1 MATETT
7 DLKDL
12 KEQFDILKIEMKAMT
27 EMLGSTATNKVEGV
41 KDDAL
46 ARMELYGNEA
56 RMRVDGLQHDAERAV
71 VSNPLMALALSAG
84 VGFLIGAL
92 TRR

>member
-1 MATETT
+1 MADETT

-27 EMLGSTATNKVEGV
+27 EMLGSSASGTVGSV
-41 KDDAL
+41 KEDAL

-56 RMRVDGLQHDAERAV
+56 RMRVDNLQHDAERAV
-71 VSNPLMALALSAG
+71 VSNPLMALAISAG
-84 VGFLIGAL
+84 VGFVIGAL

>member
-1 MATETT
+1 MATESTELKE
-7 DLKDL
+7 LKD
-12 KEQFDILKIEMKAMT
+12 QFSILKSEMKAMT
-27 EMLGSTATNKVEGV
+27 EMLGTTATSKVEGV

-71 VSNPLMALALSAG
+71 VSNPLMAVALSAG